1 MGTVEGDAQSGQ
13 DVFHDDQFG
22 CKELELL
29 KATDSSSL
37 NYRISVILRRERE
50 RGEGRRGEEEG
61 RTKKGREEREGEREG
76 ERGGERFIKS
86 FYLRCTVLHTHTH
99 THTHTQS

>member
-13 DVFHDDQFG
+13 DGFHDNQFG

-29 KATDSSSL
+29 KATDSSCL

-50 RGEGRRGEEEG
+50 GGRGKERGGRGKDKEGKRGERG
-61 RTKKGREEREGEREG
+61 GREERRERGRGKEREG
-76 ERGGERFIKS
+76 EMGKEI
-86 FYLRCTVLHTHTH
+86 H
-99 THTHTQS
+99 

>member
-13 DVFHDDQFG
+13 DSFHDDQFG

-50 RGEGRRGEEEG
+50 GEREGEGRKREGQRREERRERGE
-61 RTKKGREEREGEREG
+61 GREEREGEREG
-76 ERGGERFIKS
+76 ERGGDGERDSLKAFI
-86 FYLRCTVLHTHTH
+86 
-99 THTHTQS
+99 

>member
-13 DVFHDDQFG
+13 DGFHDDQFG

-29 KATDSSSL
+29 KATDSSCL

-50 RGEGRRGEEEG
+50 GGGEG
-61 RTKKGREEREGEREG
+61 RTKKGREEIEGGEGRRKEREG
-76 ERGGERFIKS
+76 GRDS
-86 FYLRCTVLHTHTH
+86 FKVAI
-99 THTHTQS
+99 